1 MEKKMEFVEVE
12 GCEME
17 GCETECGETEFGEKK
32 SIEMKNVSKNFG
44 EKLVLD
50 QISFSVSYSE
60 IFGLL
65 GPSGAGKTTM
75 IKILTGQI
83 QVSDGEA
90 YVLGTDTRHITD
102 EIYSKIGMVL
112 DDQGLYERLS
122 CYYNLKMFVEIYDI
136 DKANIERVL
145 AQVGLMDAMK
155 KPVSQLSKGMK
166 QRLILARAIMHN
178 PQLLFLD
185 EPTSGLDPAT
195 ALEIHQLIFDLRDS
209 GTTIFLTTHNMA
221 EATKLCDNVALLN
234 EGKIV
239 EYGAPD
245 EICRK
250 YNPKKI
256 VSLLLKDGQILDLPI
271 DRTSSEKIAEMFENE
286 FVESIHSSEP
296 NLETV
301 FIQLTGRKLEI

>member
-1 MEKKMEFVEVE
+1 MECVERESVEKK
-12 GCEME
+12 C
-17 GCETECGETEFGEKK
+17 
-32 SIEMKNVSKNFG
+32 IEMKCASKAFG
-44 EKLVLD
+44 DKLVLD
-50 QISFSVSYSE
+50 HISFSINECE

-75 IKILTGQI
+75 IKILTGQTDA
-83 QVSDGEA
+83 SGGESS
-90 YVLGTDTRHITD
+90 VLGADTRHITD

-122 CYYNLKMFVEIYDI
+122 CYYNLKIFAEIYDI

-145 AQVGLMDAMK
+145 AQVGLIDAMK

-166 QRLILARAIMHN
+166 QRLVLARAIMHN

-185 EPTSGLDPAT
+185 EPTSGLDPTT
-195 ALEIHQLIFDLRDS
+195 AQEIHQLIFKLRDS
-209 GTTIFLTTHNMA
+209 GTTVFLTTHNMA

-256 VSLLLKDGQILDLPI
+256 VSVLLKDGQTLELPM
-271 DRTSSEKIAEMFENE
+271 DKTSSQKIVGMFENE
-286 FVESIHSSEP
+286 LVESIHSSEP

-301 FIQLTGRKLEI
+301 FIQLTGRRLEI

>member
-1 MEKKMEFVEVE
+1 MNYV
-12 GCEME
+12 
-17 GCETECGETEFGEKK
+17 
-32 SIEMKNVSKNFG
+32 EMKNVSKAYN
-44 EKLVLD
+44 ENVVLNE
-50 QISFSVSYSE
+50 ISFSVSKSE

-65 GPSGAGKTTM
+65 GPSGAGKTTI

-83 QVSDGEA
+83 FASDGEA
-90 YVLGTDTRHITD
+90 VVLGADAKRITD

-122 CYYNLKMFVEIYDI
+122 CYYNLKMFAEIYDI
-136 DKANIERVL
+136 DKANVERVL
-145 AQVGLMDAMK
+145 AEVGLTYAMK
-155 KPVSQLSKGMK
+155 TPAGKLSKGMK
-166 QRLILARAIMHN
+166 QRLVLARAIMHK

-195 ALEIHQLIFDLRDS
+195 ALEIHKLIFDLRNS
-209 GTTIFLTTHNMA
+209 GTTIFLTTHNMS
-221 EATKLCDNVALLN
+221 EAAKLCDNVALLN

-239 EYGAPD
+239 EYGVQD

-256 VSLLLKDGQILDLPI
+256 ISVLLKDGQTLELPN
-271 DRTSSEKIAEMFENE
+271 DSTASCKLAELFENE
-286 FVESIHSSEP
+286 LVESIHSSEP

-301 FIQLTGRKLEI
+301 FIQLTGREFE

>member
-1 MEKKMEFVEVE
+1 MKK
-12 GCEME
+12 C
-17 GCETECGETEFGEKK
+17 
-32 SIEMKNVSKNFG
+32 IEMKNVSKSFDK
-44 EKLVLD
+44 KLVLD
-50 QISFSVSYSE
+50 HISFSVAKSE

-75 IKILTGQI
+75 IKILTGQTH
-83 QVSDGEA
+83 VSDGEA
-90 YVLGTDTRHITD
+90 FVLGADTRHITD

-122 CYYNLKMFVEIYDI
+122 CYYNLKIFAEIYDI
-136 DKANIERVL
+136 NKDNIERVL

-195 ALEIHQLIFDLRDS
+195 ALEIHKLIFELRDS

-245 EICRK
+245 EICRM
-250 YNPKKI
+250 YNPNKI
-256 VSLLLKDGQILDLPI
+256 VSVLLKDGQTLELPI
-271 DRTSSEKIAEMFENE
+271 DKTSSPKIAEMFENE
-286 FVESIHSSEP
+286 LVESIHSSEP

>member
-1 MEKKMEFVEVE
+1 MSYV
-12 GCEME
+12 
-17 GCETECGETEFGEKK
+17 
-32 SIEMKNVSKNFG
+32 EMKNVSKAFNG
-44 EKLVLD
+44 KVVLSD
-50 QISFSVSYSE
+50 ISFSVSKSE

-65 GPSGAGKTTM
+65 GPSGAGKTTI

-83 QVSDGEA
+83 VASDGDA
-90 YVLGTDTRHITD
+90 IILGADAKRITD

-122 CYYNLKMFVEIYDI
+122 CYFNLKMFTEIYHI
-136 DKANIERVL
+136 DKANIEQVL
-145 AQVGLMDAMK
+145 EQVGLTDAMK
-155 KPVSQLSKGMK
+155 TPAGKLSKGMK
-166 QRLILARAIMHN
+166 QRLVFARAIMHK

-195 ALEIHQLIFDLRDS
+195 ALEIHKLIFDLRNS

-234 EGKIV
+234 DGKIV
-239 EYGAPD
+239 EYGVPD

-250 YNPKKI
+250 YNPKKVI
-256 VSLLLKDGQILDLPI
+256 SVLLKDGRILELPN
-271 DRTSSEKIAEMFENE
+271 DSTSSCKMAELFEKDS
-286 FVESIHSSEP
+286 VESIHSSEP

-301 FIQLTGRKLEI
+301 FIQLTGREFE

>member
-1 MEKKMEFVEVE
+1 MK
-12 GCEME
+12 
-17 GCETECGETEFGEKK
+17 ECGEKECVEKECIEMKFISKAFGEK
-32 SIEMKNVSKNFG
+32 V
-44 EKLVLD
+44 VLN
-50 QISFSVSYSE
+50 QISFSVGECE

-83 QVSDGEA
+83 CASNGEA
-90 YVLGTDTRHITD
+90 FVLGIDTRHITD

-122 CYYNLKMFVEIYDI
+122 CYYNLKIFAEIYDI
-136 DKANIERVL
+136 DKGNIERVL
-145 AQVGLMDAMK
+145 AQVGLIEAMK
-155 KPVSQLSKGMK
+155 KPVSLLSKGMK

-195 ALEIHQLIFDLRDS
+195 ALEIHKLIFALRDS
-209 GTTIFLTTHNMA
+209 GTTVLLTTHNMA

-250 YNPKKI
+250 YNPKNI
-256 VSLLLKDGQILDLPI
+256 VSVRLKDGQIIELPI
-271 DRTSSEKIAEMFENE
+271 DKTSSPKITEMFEQE
-286 FVESIHSSEP
+286 LVESIHSSEP
-296 NLETV
+296 NLEMV

>member
-1 MEKKMEFVEVE
+1 MMECVEKEKKCIVMNCVSKS
-12 GCEME
+12 
-17 GCETECGETEFGEKK
+17 FGEKR
-32 SIEMKNVSKNFG
+32 
-44 EKLVLD
+44 VLD
-50 QISFSVSYSE
+50 QISFSVSERE

-75 IKILTGQI
+75 IKILTGQTS
-83 QVSDGEA
+83 VSDGVA
-90 YVLGTDTRHITD
+90 LVWGTDTSHITD
-102 EIYSKIGMVL
+102 DIYSKIGMVL

-122 CYYNLKMFVEIYDI
+122 CYYNLKIFAEIYDI
-136 DKANIERVL
+136 DKDNIERVL
-145 AQVGLMDAMK
+145 SQVGLINSIK
-155 KPVSQLSKGMK
+155 KPVFQLSKGMK
-166 QRLILARAIMHN
+166 QRLVLARAIMHN
-178 PQLLFLD
+178 PYLLFLD

-195 ALEIHQLIFDLRDS
+195 ALEIHQLIFELRDR
-209 GTTIFLTTHNMA
+209 GTTVFLTTHNMA
-221 EATKLCDNVALLN
+221 EATKLCDNVVLLN

-256 VSLLLKDGQILDLPI
+256 VSVLLKGGQTAELPI
-271 DRTSSEKIAEMFENE
+271 DRTSSSKIAEMFENE

-301 FIQLTGRKLEI
+301 FIQLTGRNLEI

>member
-1 MEKKMEFVEVE
+1 MNYV
-12 GCEME
+12 
-17 GCETECGETEFGEKK
+17 
-32 SIEMKNVSKNFG
+32 EMKNVSKVFN
-44 EKLVLD
+44 EKVVLNE
-50 QISFSVSYSE
+50 ISFSVSKSE

-65 GPSGAGKTTM
+65 GPSGAGKTTI

-83 QVSDGEA
+83 FASDGEA
-90 YVLGTDTRHITD
+90 VVLGADAKRITD

-122 CYYNLKMFVEIYDI
+122 CYYNLKMFAEIYDI
-136 DKANIERVL
+136 DKANVERVL
-145 AQVGLMDAMK
+145 AEVGLTDAMK
-155 KPVSQLSKGMK
+155 TPAGKLSKGMK
-166 QRLILARAIMHN
+166 QRLVLARAIMHK

-195 ALEIHQLIFDLRDS
+195 ALEIHKLIFDLRNS
-209 GTTIFLTTHNMA
+209 GTTIFLTTHNMS
-221 EATKLCDNVALLN
+221 EAAKLCDNVALLN

-239 EYGAPD
+239 EYGMPD

-256 VSLLLKDGQILDLPI
+256 ISVLLKDGQTLELPN
-271 DRTSSEKIAEMFENE
+271 DSTASSKIAELFENE
-286 FVESIHSSEP
+286 LVESIHSSEP

-301 FIQLTGRKLEI
+301 FIQLTGREFE

>member
-1 MEKKMEFVEVE
+1 MMECVEKEKKCIVMN
-12 GCEME
+12 C
-17 GCETECGETEFGEKK
+17 
-32 SIEMKNVSKNFG
+32 VSKSFD
-44 EKLVLD
+44 EKRVLD
-50 QISFSVSYSE
+50 QISFSVSERE

-75 IKILTGQI
+75 IKILTGQTS
-83 QVSDGEA
+83 VSDGVA
-90 YVLGTDTRHITD
+90 LVWGTDTSHITD
-102 EIYSKIGMVL
+102 DIYSKIGMVL

-122 CYYNLKMFVEIYDI
+122 CYYNLKIFAEIYDI
-136 DKANIERVL
+136 DKDNIERVL
-145 AQVGLMDAMK
+145 SQVGLINSIK
-155 KPVSQLSKGMK
+155 KPVFQLSKGMK
-166 QRLILARAIMHN
+166 QRLVLARAIMHN
-178 PQLLFLD
+178 PYLLFLD

-195 ALEIHQLIFDLRDS
+195 ALEIHQLIFELRDR
-209 GTTIFLTTHNMA
+209 GTTVFLTTHNMA
-221 EATKLCDNVALLN
+221 EATKLCDNVVLLN

-256 VSLLLKDGQILDLPI
+256 VSVLLKGGQTAELPI
-271 DRTSSEKIAEMFENE
+271 DKTSSSKIAEMFENE

-301 FIQLTGRKLEI
+301 FIQLTGRNLEI

>member
-1 MEKKMEFVEVE
+1 MKK
-12 GCEME
+12 C
-17 GCETECGETEFGEKK
+17 
-32 SIEMKNVSKNFG
+32 IEMKNVSKSFDK
-44 EKLVLD
+44 KLVLD
-50 QISFSVSYSE
+50 HISFSVGESE

-75 IKILTGQI
+75 IKILTGQTHA
-83 QVSDGEA
+83 SDGVA
-90 YVLGTDTRHITD
+90 FVLGADTGHITD

-112 DDQGLYERLS
+112 DDQGLYERLN
-122 CYYNLKMFVEIYDI
+122 CYYNLKIFAEIYDI
-136 DKANIERVL
+136 DKDNIERVL
-145 AQVGLMDAMK
+145 AQVGLIEAMK

-195 ALEIHQLIFDLRDS
+195 ALEIHKLIFELRDS
-209 GTTIFLTTHNMA
+209 GTTVFLTTHNMA

-245 EICRK
+245 EICLK
-250 YNPKKI
+250 YNPNKI
-256 VSLLLKDGQILDLPI
+256 VSVLLKDGQMLELPI
-271 DRTSSEKIAEMFENE
+271 DKTSSPKITEMFENE
-286 FVESIHSSEP
+286 LVESIHSSEP

>member
-1 MEKKMEFVEVE
+1 MMECVEKEKKCIVMNCVSKS
-12 GCEME
+12 
-17 GCETECGETEFGEKK
+17 FGEKR
-32 SIEMKNVSKNFG
+32 
-44 EKLVLD
+44 VLD
-50 QISFSVSYSE
+50 QISFSVSERE

-83 QVSDGEA
+83 SVSDGVA
-90 YVLGTDTRHITD
+90 YVWGIDTSHITD
-102 EIYSKIGMVL
+102 DIYSKIGMVL

-122 CYYNLKMFVEIYDI
+122 CYYNLKIFAEIYDI
-136 DKANIERVL
+136 DKDNIERVL
-145 AQVGLMDAMK
+145 SQVGLINSIK
-155 KPVSQLSKGMK
+155 KPVFQLSKGMK
-166 QRLILARAIMHN
+166 QRLVLARAIMHN
-178 PQLLFLD
+178 PYLLFLD

-195 ALEIHQLIFDLRDS
+195 ALEIHQLIFELRDR
-209 GTTIFLTTHNMA
+209 GTTVFLTTHNMA
-221 EATKLCDNVALLN
+221 EATKLCDNVVLLN

-256 VSLLLKDGQILDLPI
+256 VSVLLKGGQTAELPI
-271 DRTSSEKIAEMFENE
+271 DRTSSSKIAEMFENE

-301 FIQLTGRKLEI
+301 FIQLTGRNLEI

>member
-1 MEKKMEFVEVE
+1 
-12 GCEME
+12 
-17 GCETECGETEFGEKK
+17 
-32 SIEMKNVSKNFG
+32 
-44 EKLVLD
+44 
-50 QISFSVSYSE
+50 
-60 IFGLL
+60 
-65 GPSGAGKTTM
+65 
-75 IKILTGQI
+75 
-83 QVSDGEA
+83 
-90 YVLGTDTRHITD
+90 
-102 EIYSKIGMVL
+102 VL

-136 DKANIERVL
+136 NKANIERVL

-155 KPVSQLSKGMK
+155 TPVSQLSKGMK

-239 EYGAPD
+239 EYGVPD

-271 DRTSSEKIAEMFENE
+271 DKTSSEKIAEMFENE
-286 FVESIHSSEP
+286 LVESIHSSEP

>member
-1 MEKKMEFVEVE
+1 MKK
-12 GCEME
+12 C
-17 GCETECGETEFGEKK
+17 
-32 SIEMKNVSKNFG
+32 IEMKNVSKSFDK
-44 EKLVLD
+44 KLVLD
-50 QISFSVSYSE
+50 HISFIVEESE

-75 IKILTGQI
+75 IKILTGQTNA
-83 QVSDGEA
+83 SYGEA
-90 YVLGTDTRHITD
+90 FVLGADTRHITD

-122 CYYNLKMFVEIYDI
+122 CYYNLKIFAEIYDI
-136 DKANIERVL
+136 NKDNIERVL

-239 EYGAPD
+239 EYGVPD

-271 DRTSSEKIAEMFENE
+271 DKTSSEKIAKMFENE
-286 FVESIHSSEP
+286 LVESIHSSEP

>member
-1 MEKKMEFVEVE
+1 MMECVEKEKKCIVMN
-12 GCEME
+12 C
-17 GCETECGETEFGEKK
+17 
-32 SIEMKNVSKNFG
+32 VSKSFD
-44 EKLVLD
+44 EKQVLD
-50 QISFSVSYSE
+50 QISFSVSERE

-75 IKILTGQI
+75 IKILTGQTS
-83 QVSDGEA
+83 VSDGVA
-90 YVLGTDTRHITD
+90 LVWGTDTSHITD
-102 EIYSKIGMVL
+102 DIYSKIGMVL

-122 CYYNLKMFVEIYDI
+122 CYYNLKIFAEIYDI
-136 DKANIERVL
+136 DKDNIERVL
-145 AQVGLMDAMK
+145 SQVGLINSIK
-155 KPVSQLSKGMK
+155 KPVFQLSKGMK
-166 QRLILARAIMHN
+166 QRLVLARAIMHN
-178 PQLLFLD
+178 PYLLFLD

-195 ALEIHQLIFDLRDS
+195 ALEIHQLIFELRDR
-209 GTTIFLTTHNMA
+209 GTTVFLTTHNMA
-221 EATKLCDNVALLN
+221 EATKLCDNVVLLN

-256 VSLLLKDGQILDLPI
+256 VSVLLKGGQTAELPI
-271 DRTSSEKIAEMFENE
+271 DKTSSSKIAEMFENE

-301 FIQLTGRKLEI
+301 FIQLTGRNLEI

>member
-1 MEKKMEFVEVE
+1 MEM
-12 GCEME
+12 G
-17 GCETECGETEFGEKK
+17 CGEMKGMDKKSAEENCIENKYGEKK
-32 SIEMKNVSKNFG
+32 CIVMNHVSKVFG
-44 EKLVLD
+44 ETLVLN
-50 QISFSVSYSE
+50 QISFSVGERE

-65 GPSGAGKTTM
+65 GPSGAGKTTI
-75 IKILTGQI
+75 IKILTGQMDA
-83 QVSDGEA
+83 SEGESF
-90 YVLGTDTRHITD
+90 VLGADTRHITD
-102 EIYSKIGMVL
+102 ELYSKIGMVL
-112 DDQGLYERLS
+112 DDQGLYVRLS
-122 CYYNLKMFVEIYDI
+122 CYYNLKMFADIYDI

-145 AQVGLMDAMK
+145 AQVGLQEAMK

-166 QRLILARAIMHN
+166 QRLVLARAIMHN
-178 PQLLFLD
+178 PELLFLD

-195 ALEIHQLIFDLRDS
+195 ALEIHQLLFELRES

-234 EGKIV
+234 EGNIV

-256 VSLLLKDGQILDLPI
+256 VSFLLKDGQILELPI
-271 DRTSSEKIAEMFENE
+271 DRTSSLKIAEIFENE
-286 FVESIHSSEP
+286 LVESIHSSEP

-301 FIQLTGRKLEI
+301 FIQLTGRTFAI